1 LPLDASVIASKENQ
15 VITIKKQKNMKS
27 TMGRLFIAF
36 ALFICIVSIGTC
48 TLRDKPKQPEQHP
61 ESDSIASIWK
71 KEKQELQVQ
80 YHKQIDKLQSDKD
93 SLQSVVT
100 EKKKALSAYRN
111 KAALLE
117 DQLKYAIANTD
128 SSHVLPDSLKSLAY
142 DYFAAQA
149 MNDNTCDS
157 TINTLGQIVANRDT
171 TIVLFKKSE
180 KNMRDLQ
187 REQELRNQL
196 LTEELNTAYKVQK
209 KKIHQNKFLA
219 GGLIFIS
226 GLTTT
231 LLIHQTL
238 K

>member
-1 LPLDASVIASKENQ
+1 
-15 VITIKKQKNMKS
+15 MKAPFK
-27 TMGRLFIAF
+27 RLLIAF
-36 ALFICIVSIGTC
+36 ALFTCIVGIGTC
-48 TLRDKPKQPEQHP
+48 TLREKPKQPDKHP
-61 ESDSIASIWK
+61 ESDSIASLWK
-71 KEKQELQVQ
+71 KEKQQLQVQ

-93 SLQSVVT
+93 SLQTVVI
-100 EKKKALSAYRN
+100 EKKKALSTYRN

-117 DQLKYAIANTD
+117 DQLKYVIANAD
-128 SSHVLPDSLKSLAY
+128 SSYVMPDSLKSLAY

-149 MNDNTCDS
+149 LNDTSCDS
-157 TINTLGQIVANRDT
+157 TINTLEQIVANRDT

-209 KKIHQNKFLA
+209 KKILQNKFLA

>member
-1 LPLDASVIASKENQ
+1 
-15 VITIKKQKNMKS
+15 MKAPFK
-27 TMGRLFIAF
+27 RLLIAF
-36 ALFICIVSIGTC
+36 ALFTCIVSIGTC
-48 TLRDKPKQPEQHP
+48 TLRDQPKQPDKHP
-61 ESDSIASIWK
+61 ESDSIASLWK
-71 KEKQELQVQ
+71 KEKLQLQVQ

-93 SLQSVVT
+93 SLQSVVL
-100 EKKKALSAYRN
+100 EKKKALFTYRN

-117 DQLKYAIANTD
+117 DQLKNVIANAD
-128 SSHVLPDSLKSLAY
+128 SGYVLSDSLKSLAY
-142 DYFAAQA
+142 DYFATQA
-149 MNDNTCDS
+149 INDSTCDS
-157 TINTLGQIVANRDT
+157 TINTLEQIVANRDT

-209 KKIHQNKFLA
+209 KKILQNKFLA